1 MDAIIKTIPGRKP
14 TNLDRRIKRHVI
26 GERQSF
32 FAVAFPGYEDLS
44 RRELEGLESPPD
56 LDPPVKGGVA
66 FNGRLADLYRAN
78 LYLRTVGRVL
88 LRLADFKTTGFGR
101 LEKQVRELAWP
112 LYLPSGA
119 IPRIHVTTRHSRL
132 YHTRA
137 VAQRIGKSLAEHWSD
152 LGIAPA
158 PGEEQAIYARL
169 VDDRLTLSLDSSG
182 PNLYR
187 RGLKT
192 HAVRAPLRE
201 TLAALILR
209 MSGYRPDLPLVD
221 PMCGAGT
228 FSLEAALMAK
238 SIPPG
243 LHRRFAFMQW
253 PAFRPA
259 QWNHLC
265 KTAASRIKTLDHPT
279 IQASDIDGAA
289 CAKLARCV
297 AQNGLEDAI
306 RVDSRDFFSLLPSEV
321 SDRPGLIVLNPPFG
335 RRLRPDA
342 AVADLYH
349 DIARKLRRDF
359 NGWRAALL
367 VPNRRMARSLNLPF
381 RAYRLGH
388 GGLELTLLTGR
399 L

>member
-1 MDAIIKTIPGRKP
+1 MDAIIKTIPGQKS

-26 GERQSF
+26 GERHSF
-32 FAVAFPGYEDLS
+32 FAVAFPGYEQLC
-44 RRELEGLESPPD
+44 RRELEGLESPPT

-66 FNGRLADLYRAN
+66 FSGRLADLYRAN
-78 LYLRTVGRVL
+78 LHLRTAGRVL
-88 LRLADFKTTGFGR
+88 LRLADFKATGFGR
-101 LEKQVRELAWP
+101 LERQVRELAWS
-112 LYLPSGA
+112 LYLPPGA

-137 VAQRIGKSLAEHWSD
+137 VAQRIGESLAGHWSD

-158 PGEEQAIYARL
+158 PGQEQGLYARL

-209 MSGYRPDLPLVD
+209 IAGYRPDLPLVD

-228 FSLEAALMAK
+228 FSLEAALIAK

-243 LHRRFAFMQW
+243 IYRRFAFMQW

-265 KTAASRIKTLDHPT
+265 ITAASGIKTLDHPA
-279 IQASDIDGAA
+279 IRASDIDGAA
-289 CAKLARCV
+289 CENLARCV
-297 AQNGLEDAI
+297 AQNGFEDAI
-306 RVDSRDFFSLLPSEV
+306 QVDSRDFFSLLPGDV
-321 SDRPGLIVLNPPFG
+321 ADRPGLIVFNPPFG

-342 AVADLYH
+342 AVADLYR

-367 VPNRRMARSLNLPF
+367 VPDRRLAHSLNLPF
-381 RAYRLGH
+381 RAYKLGH